1 MVGEFPELQG
11 LMGLYYARHDGEDDT
26 VAHAIEAHY
35 HPRFA
40 NDTLPA
46 DNIGAAVALADKL
59 DTLTGIYGIGLVPT
73 GDKDPFGLRRA
84 ALGVLRML
92 VEKQLPLDLL
102 RLLTVARSAF
112 AGEAVSQSVAADLHQ
127 FMLERL
133 KHYLRERGFEVAT
146 IDAVLSQNPTRID
159 LVVPRIEAV
168 RAFQALPE
176 SASLAAANKRI
187 RNILRKNDASGA
199 TAVDASLLLEA
210 AEKSLHD
217 AMQALEPR
225 VVSLVDAED
234 YTEALKLLA
243 GLREPVD
250 TFFEQVMVMTD
261 EPLIRNNRLALLG
274 RLEFLMNGVADISR
288 LAA

>member
-1 MVGEFPELQG
+1 V
-11 LMGLYYARHDGEDDT
+11 
-26 VAHAIEAHY
+26 V
-35 HPRFA
+35 
-40 NDTLPA
+40 
-46 DNIGAAVALADKL
+46 
-59 DTLTGIYGIGLVPT
+59 
-73 GDKDPFGLRRA
+73 
-84 ALGVLRML
+84 
-92 VEKQLPLDLL
+92 
-102 RLLTVARSAF
+102 
-112 AGEAVSQSVAADLHQ
+112 
-127 FMLERL
+127 
-133 KHYLRERGFEVAT
+133 
-146 IDAVLSQNPTRID
+146 SQNPTRID
-159 LVVPRIEAV
+159 LVLPRIEAV
-168 RAFQALPE
+168 RAFLAMPE
-176 SASLAAANKRI
+176 APSLAAANKRI

>member
-1 MVGEFPELQG
+1 
-11 LMGLYYARHDGEDDT
+11 
-26 VAHAIEAHY
+26 
-35 HPRFA
+35 
-40 NDTLPA
+40 
-46 DNIGAAVALADKL
+46 
-59 DTLTGIYGIGLVPT
+59 
-73 GDKDPFGLRRA
+73 
-84 ALGVLRML
+84 
-92 VEKQLPLDLL
+92 
-102 RLLTVARSAF
+102 
-112 AGEAVSQSVAADLHQ
+112 
-127 FMLERL
+127 MLERL